1 MNRRRVGHAFG
12 FLSPCGHNGRGHNG
26 RGRAARG
33 RAWGMFAAVLGGF
46 IIGTAGGCAPIHAD
60 ESASTQA
67 TGQEPPPPGQTPVP
81 NQSFEF
87 TRIHVPAGR
96 LSDIPLGT
104 TRYVPMSAREF
115 EEGVARLSA
124 EGSGSSGRAV
134 EPLLIPLADAAR
146 YSIARAADGS
156 LVGTVSFDVGG
167 FAEAAGGS
175 RLPRGGMPREMP
187 LGRLDVRSGSMRTAA
202 GMGEAVVFGR
212 RDGSLAMATPEP
224 GTYSCEFRSAAVAQ
238 TDAATR
244 FSLPLLPAL
253 SSSITVTLPRG
264 IRPVMQGDVRVG
276 NAIEP
281 TADAVDSDSAG
292 PFVPETVTWRIETGP
307 RQTLEMIL
315 LVDGRPAPMLST
327 WTLVGIRGRQSS
339 LAVLVQPM
347 TPWLPGRVRLEKDAS
362 ILVTSVTSM
371 TSVAAGLGQ
380 PVLESEVSWTLAA
393 DGTMLLIDL
402 PPASVG
408 SREPLL
414 ITAVAPITDRGA
426 TLPLLRPLAEAWAGG
441 GITIDV
447 ATSLSLA
454 SIELEQCVVVPPEVA
469 ARWPLPTASGSLE
482 MAADQMSSEPVPPT
496 HKDRPHTAAGVDVLP
511 ARLFVEQQGPHA
523 TVVVSLLPRT
533 AELDV
538 SRVTTVDLSPGV
550 VVGRAACDVRVHRGE
565 SFDLLA
571 RITPGW
577 FIDSVEAIA
586 VPTPTERFDLVRHR
600 TVDEPLAGLDWK
612 VLRDTRG
619 DVLRI
624 GLISAITP
632 SRGLGLRITGHR
644 AGIGLREEFS
654 TAELDMVRF
663 DGESERSTL
672 LDLRTSPETTVEFN
686 RDYTPP
692 QERPASSEAPQSD
705 VQIIGSDDRLA
716 VLVEEG
722 ASRARLWAGFRGPA
736 RIGRLVRRRPP
747 LDARTQVRLTVRD
760 DRLTESVTFECYPA
774 ASDLDSIVVLFSEPI
789 DDPLE
794 WSLLPPAVGTVTA
807 RRLDAFDRRGGA
819 SGGAGMNGGVGVNE
833 IERWLV
839 ELNPPARGPVTIRA
853 ARTIPFVR
861 ATPVLLAWVDGATST
876 VGHCVVRNVG
886 RTPPQVLNQR
896 LTEVPPESAVVE
908 PGGITVAEFSFTP
921 TVAADPSGIA
931 AAELVPGSN
940 DARAWAWREIT
951 TSWCHASG
959 ATEYESLFDIDNHG
973 RTSLSLSLPAGRRL
987 QGLLLDGVR
996 LPLGPRIAAGGEVPI
1011 ELPVGRA
1018 LVTLLVRTVADG
1030 EAVAGRIEGRPWPAW
1045 RVDPE
1050 GPKLD
1055 IPVLAREWRLLLPP
1069 ELEIAV
1075 VVGSARVGGEIGG
1088 SRDWAARLLA
1098 TALRPRVGA
1107 LPSAAT
1113 APTSVLEL
1121 TPFTPPGELVQ
1132 GYRVVPLVPLAMPS
1146 GAAGG
1151 DVRVVVVQARILFAA
1166 AVVAALLVGFGTLLV
1181 ARIRLRGAVL
1191 ICLLAGVAALWIVA
1205 PFDGIARAAWWASL
1219 AALAWA
1225 VNSRFFPGLAAG
1237 ASPGSLPLI
1246 LLLAVL
1252 SQTVTPLHAADEQ
1265 AGPAAGP
1272 LQVFVTPLEGGQ
1284 SADRSG
1290 EATVLVPEELFR
1302 ALIRGE
1308 DGRATAAVRVMAVR
1322 VTAAAPADGDG
1333 PWPAWRLEV
1342 DIDADTGGLL
1352 LFDQSASGGRFDPG
1366 SLRIDGGAATTR
1378 GDAGGGLLRIV
1389 VPEPGR
1395 HTVTVDVNPAVRRSG
1410 DVETATISLPPAP
1423 VATLEALSASGRT
1436 AAASAS
1442 AGMACE
1448 QAAVL
1453 GLFLAARRRDTD
1465 SLAVVFDVS
1474 RSVQVRLSRS
1484 LVPGI
1489 DLTPLPATAT
1499 SRNDIF
1505 WNLDACQLTGI
1516 YELDAGNSIVRSCV
1530 VRADAGLEW
1539 LAPPAQQPPQQL
1551 AQQPPQQLAQQ
1562 ESRLTDNADRGDG
1575 VSIRPLGEGRFLVER
1590 QRPERG
1596 RFRFE
1601 MPFRMALADPV
1612 GVFDVPEAW
1621 IEDAG
1626 IDTRSVRFVAS
1637 QSLAVRIDL
1646 PAGLTHAAV
1655 PEGEASFET
1664 RFWSGGIARAGNDAA
1679 ALLPAPRARLTSERR
1694 RQEIRGSQRESIV
1707 FAETQVLLHLDAR
1720 LDASSSAL
1728 VAIPLEVPESC
1739 VIDRIELFEDN
1750 MLHPETA
1757 DRSGIDVRWSRPA
1770 DTALAVVVQRPRA
1783 GRFRLEVDA
1792 RLPGR
1797 PAPRGTL
1804 PGLRVILAD
1813 GSRTLIEWRAE
1824 GGLGA
1829 MLEPAAADGAAGRDA
1844 DGAAGREADAIL
1856 RSGQVEFIA
1865 GDTLPTYVLEQ
1876 AATDPTATTP
1886 ASAEPPGRSAE
1897 DVAIGSGR
1905 VELAD
1910 IRLSAD
1916 ERGRMWGLACFE
1928 LVPAEKTVQIQL
1940 PRTWRLFDATV
1951 DGRSVDCVVPTTPHP
1966 DGVWELQLLDA
1977 GRPRTIVVLFVG
1989 ELSVGELVAGELFV
2003 GALFVGARGRRQ
2015 LDGEPL
2021 SLSPPVI
2028 VGLPSR
2034 QVIWT
2039 LQVPAGITLRVAAPA
2054 RLVTAEDFQVER
2066 HAAQQ
2071 RLEADVQQAVDRSTG
2086 WQRER
2091 LRGFFESRRDGA
2103 MPLADRAWER
2113 PLKRP
2118 LKRPLA
2124 TLSNP
2129 LPPASQLRS
2138 LPPASQLR
2146 ILPSDASTGP
2156 DAGRLTIRAV
2166 RQRDPTTRGRAIAT
2180 VTLLVCGGLAWMAAR
2195 SHWSPRPAGLKR
2207 LGPVVGMLAG
2217 IVWAGFFLP
2226 VWPGVLLVAGGAVG
2240 LMRTWRRPQ
2249 SAAAGKPAAV
2259 DIAVA
2264 TTVYRPQR

>member
-1 MNRRRVGHAFG
+1 MNLRHVGPAG
-12 FLSPCGHNGRGHNG
+12 GLLSRCGRG
-26 RGRAARG
+26 ARG
-33 RAWGMFAAVLGGF
+33 RAWGMFAAVMGGC
-46 IIGTAGGCAPIHAD
+46 IIGLAGSPDGGRSWSRAD
-60 ESASTQA
+60 ESDSTQA
-67 TGQEPPPPGQTPVP
+67 TGPQPPPPAQPPGQPPGQPPAP
-81 NQSFEF
+81 NQAFEF
-87 TRIHVPAGR
+87 TRVHVPAGR

-115 EEGVARLSA
+115 EEGVARLSTD
-124 EGSGSSGRAV
+124 GSDGRGRAV

-146 YSIARAADGS
+146 YAISRAEDGS

-167 FAEAAGGS
+167 FAEAAGGN
-175 RLPRGGMPREMP
+175 RLPRGGMAREMP

-224 GTYSCEFRSAAVAQ
+224 GTYACEFRCAAAAE

-244 FSLPLLPAL
+244 FSLSLVPAL

-264 IRPVMQGDVRVG
+264 IRPVIRGDVRVG

-281 TADAVDSDSAG
+281 RADTADTAG
-292 PFVPETVTWRIETGP
+292 PSLPETVTWRIETGP
-307 RQTLEMIL
+307 RQTLDLIL

-347 TPWLPGRVRLEKDAS
+347 TPWLPGRVRLEKNAS
-362 ILVTSVTSM
+362 ILV

-380 PVLESEVSWTLAA
+380 SGPGSEVSWTVAA
-393 DGTMLLIDL
+393 DGTTLLIDL
-402 PPASVG
+402 PSASVG
-408 SREPLL
+408 GRKPLL
-414 ITAVAPITDRGA
+414 ITAVAPISDRGA
-426 TLPLLRPLAEAWAGG
+426 TVPLLRPLAEAWAGG

-447 ATSLSLA
+447 AASLSLA

-469 ARWPLPTASGSLE
+469 ARWPLPAPSGSAG
-482 MAADQMSSEPVPPT
+482 MDADQVSSEPVPPT
-496 HKDRPHTAAGVDVLP
+496 RADGPPAAAGVDVLP

-523 TVVVSLLPRT
+523 TVAVSLLPRT
-533 AELDV
+533 AALDV
-538 SRVTTVDLSPGV
+538 ARVTTVDLSPGV
-550 VVGRAACDVRVHRGE
+550 VVGRTACDVRVLRGE

-586 VPTPTERFDLVRHR
+586 VSTPAELADLVRHR
-600 TVDEPLAGLDWK
+600 VADEPAAGLDWK

-619 DVLRI
+619 DLLRI

-686 RDYTPP
+686 RDHTPP
-692 QERPASSEAPQSD
+692 QERPASAEGPSSD
-705 VQIIGSDDRLA
+705 VQTIGPDGRLA

-722 ASRARLWAGFRGPA
+722 ASRARLWAGFRGPT

-760 DRLTESVTFECYPA
+760 DRLTESVTFECHPA
-774 ASDLDSIVVLFSEPI
+774 ASDLDSIVVQFSEPV

-794 WSLLPPAVGTVTA
+794 WSLLPPAVGVVTA

-819 SGGAGMNGGVGVNE
+819 SGGAGVNG

-876 VGHCVVRNVG
+876 VGHCIVRNVG
-886 RTPPQVLNQR
+886 RTPPQVVNQR

-908 PGGITVAEFSFTP
+908 PVGITVAEFSFTP
-921 TVAADPSGIA
+921 VTAADPSGIA

-951 TSWCHASG
+951 TAWCHASG
-959 ATEYESLFDIDNHG
+959 ETEYESLFDIDNHG

-996 LPLGPRIAAGGEVPI
+996 LPLGSRIAAGGEVPI

-1018 LVTLLVRTVADG
+1018 LVTLIVRTVADG
-1030 EAVAGRIEGRPWPAW
+1030 ETVAGRIEGRPWPAW

-1055 IPVLAREWRLLLPP
+1055 IPVLQREWRLLLPP
-1069 ELEIAV
+1069 ELEIMTV
-1075 VVGSARVGGEIGG
+1075 GGSARIGGEAGG

-1098 TALRPRVGA
+1098 AALRPPMQARQPDSPA
-1107 LPSAAT
+1107 SASGSIPEVS
-1113 APTSVLEL
+1113 AP
-1121 TPFTPPGELVQ
+1121 PDELVQ
-1132 GYRVVPLVPLAMPS
+1132 GYRIVPLVPLVVPLGS
-1146 GAAGG
+1146 AGG

-1166 AVVAALLVGFGTLLV
+1166 AVVAALLVGFGTMLV
-1181 ARIRLRGAVL
+1181 ARIRLRGAIL

-1225 VNSRFFPGLAAG
+1225 VNGRFFSSFTAG
-1237 ASPGSLPLI
+1237 ASPGGLPLI

-1252 SQTVTPLHAADEQ
+1252 SPTTALRAADEEG
-1265 AGPAAGP
+1265 GPAAGP
-1272 LQVFVTPLEGGQ
+1272 LQVFVTPIDGGQ
-1284 SADRSG
+1284 SADRAG
-1290 EATVLVPEELFR
+1290 EATMLVPEQLFR

-1322 VTAAAPADGDG
+1322 ATAAAPADGDG
-1333 PWPAWRLEV
+1333 SWPAWRLEV

-1352 LFDQSASGGRFDPG
+1352 LLDQAASGGRFDPG
-1366 SLRIDGGAATTR
+1366 SLRIDGGPAALR
-1378 GDAGGGLLRIV
+1378 GDAGGGLLRIL

-1395 HTVTVDVNPAVRRSG
+1395 HTVTVDVTPAVLRRG
-1410 DVETATISLPPAP
+1410 DVETATIALPPAP
-1423 VATLEALSASGRT
+1423 VATLEALPSPGRT

-1442 AGMACE
+1442 TGMACE
-1448 QAAVL
+1448 QAAVP

-1489 DLTPLPATAT
+1489 DLTPLPPTAT

-1516 YELDAGNSIVRSCV
+1516 YELDAGNAIVRSCV
-1530 VRADAGLEW
+1530 VRADTGLEW
-1539 LAPPAQQPPQQL
+1539 LAPPAQQPPPQP
-1551 AQQPPQQLAQQ
+1551 AQQPVQQPVQQ
-1562 ESRLTDNADRGDG
+1562 ESRLTNSTDRTDG
-1575 VSIRPLGEGRFLVER
+1575 VSIRALGEGRFLVER

-1621 IEDAG
+1621 IEDVG
-1626 IDTRSVRFVAS
+1626 VDTRLVRFVAS
-1637 QSLAVRIDL
+1637 PSLAVRIDL

-1655 PEGEASFET
+1655 PDGEASFDT
-1664 RFWSGGIARAGNDAA
+1664 RFWNGGVVRTGSDAA
-1679 ALLPAPRARLTSERR
+1679 APMPAPRARLTSERR
-1694 RQEIRGSQRESIV
+1694 RQEVRGSQRESIV

-1739 VIDRIELFEDN
+1739 VIDRIELFEDD
-1750 MLHPETA
+1750 MLQPETA
-1757 DRSGIDVRWSRPA
+1757 DRSAIDVRWSRTA
-1770 DTALAVVVQRPRA
+1770 DTAVTVIVQRPRA
-1783 GRFRLEVDA
+1783 GRFKLEIDA

-1804 PGLRVILAD
+1804 PGLRVVLAD
-1813 GSRTLIEWRAE
+1813 GSRTLLEWRAD

-1829 MLEPAAADGAAGRDA
+1829 TLQPPAADRAADL
-1844 DGAAGREADAIL
+1844 DGDAIL
-1856 RSGQVEFIA
+1856 RSGQVEFFA
-1865 GDTLPTYVLEQ
+1865 GDTLPSYVLEP
-1876 AATDPTATTP
+1876 AAGGPTATTP
-1886 ASAEPPGRSAE
+1886 ASAEPPGASAE
-1897 DVAIGSGR
+1897 DVATGAGR

-1928 LVPAEKTVQIQL
+1928 LVPAEQTVHIQL

-1989 ELSVGELVAGELFV
+1989 ELSVGELFV
-2003 GALFVGARGRRQ
+2003 GERGRRQ

-2021 SLSPPVI
+2021 SLSPPAI

-2039 LQVPAGITLRVAAPA
+2039 LQMPAGIALRVAAPA
-2054 RLVTAEDFQVER
+2054 RLVTADDFQVER

-2071 RLEADVQQAVDRSTG
+2071 RLQADVQQVIDRSTG
-2086 WQRER
+2086 WQQER
-2091 LRGFFESRRDGA
+2091 VRGFFESRRDGA
-2103 MPLADRAWER
+2103 IPLADRAWER
-2113 PLKRP
+2113 AWA
-2118 LKRPLA
+2118 RPLA
-2124 TLSNP
+2124 ALTNP
-2129 LPPASQLRS
+2129 LPPA
-2138 LPPASQLR
+2138 PPLR
-2146 ILPSDASTGP
+2146 ILAADASAGP

-2180 VTLLVCGGLAWMAAR
+2180 VTLLVCGGLVWLAAR
-2195 SHWSPRPAGLKR
+2195 SHWSPRGVGLAR
-2207 LGPVVGMLAG
+2207 LGPVLGMLAG
-2217 IVWAGFFLP
+2217 VVWAVFFLP
-2226 VWPGVLLVAGGAVG
+2226 VWPAVLLVAAGAVG
-2240 LMRTWRRPQ
+2240 LMRTWPRFQP
-2249 SAAAGKPAAV
+2249 ATAGTPAAV
-2259 DIAVA
+2259 DIGGA

>member
-1 MNRRRVGHAFG
+1 MNLRRVGHAG
-12 FLSPCGHNGRGHNG
+12 GLLSRRGRG
-26 RGRAARG
+26 ASG
-33 RAWGMFAAVLGGF
+33 RAWGMFAALMGGF
-46 IIGTAGGCAPIHAD
+46 IIGVGGGPDGGCAWSRAD
-60 ESASTQA
+60 ESASTKA
-67 TGQEPPPPGQTPVP
+67 TGPQPPGQPPAP

-87 TRIHVPAGR
+87 TRVHVPAGR

-124 EGSGSSGRAV
+124 DNSGGSGRAV
-134 EPLLIPLADAAR
+134 EPVLIPLADAAR
-146 YSIARAADGS
+146 YSIARADDGS

-175 RLPRGGMPREMP
+175 RLPRGGMAREMP

-224 GTYSCEFRSAAVAQ
+224 GTYACEFRCAAVAE

-244 FSLPLLPAL
+244 FSLSLVPAL

-264 IRPVMQGDVRVG
+264 IRPVIRGDVRVG

-281 TADAVDSDSAG
+281 TADAADSAG
-292 PFVPETVTWRIETGP
+292 PLLPETVTWRIETGP
-307 RQTLEMIL
+307 RQTVDLIL
-315 LVDGRPAPMLST
+315 LADGRPAPMLST

-339 LAVLVQPM
+339 LAVIVQPM
-347 TPWLPGRVRLEKDAS
+347 MPWLPGRVRLDKDAS
-362 ILVTSVTSM
+362 ILVTSV
-371 TSVAAGLGQ
+371 AAGLGQ
-380 PVLESEVSWTLAA
+380 PDPQSEVSWTVAA

-408 SREPLL
+408 GREPLL
-414 ITAVAPITDRGA
+414 ITAVAPISDRGA

-447 ATSLSLA
+447 AASLSLA

-469 ARWPLPTASGSLE
+469 ARWPLPAASGSAE
-482 MAADQMSSEPVPPT
+482 MAAVQVSSEPVPPT
-496 HKDRPHTAAGVDVLP
+496 HGDRPHAAAGVDVLP

-523 TVVVSLLPRT
+523 RVAVSLLPRT

-538 SRVTTVDLSPGV
+538 ARVTTVDLSPGV

-586 VPTPTERFDLVRHR
+586 VPTPAELADLVRHR
-600 TVDEPLAGLDWK
+600 TAEEPAAGLDWK

-619 DVLRI
+619 DLLRI

-686 RDYTPP
+686 RDSSPP
-692 QERPASSEAPQSD
+692 QERSASAEAPQSD
-705 VQIIGSDDRLA
+705 VQTIGPDGRLA

-736 RIGRLVRRRPP
+736 RVGRLVRRRPP

-760 DRLTESVTFECYPA
+760 DRLTESVTFECHPA
-774 ASDLDSIVVLFSEPI
+774 ASDLDSIVVQFSEPV

-819 SGGAGMNGGVGVNE
+819 GGPGGVGVNG

-876 VGHCVVRNVG
+876 VGHCIVRNVG
-886 RTPPQVLNQR
+886 RTPPQVVNQR

-921 TVAADPSGIA
+921 VLAADPSGIA

-959 ATEYESLFDIDNHG
+959 ATEYESLFDIDNRG

-996 LPLGPRIAAGGEVPI
+996 LPLGARIAAGGEVPI

-1055 IPVLAREWRLLLPP
+1055 IPVLQREWRLLLPP

-1075 VVGSARVGGEIGG
+1075 VGGSVRIGGEAGG

-1098 TALRPRVGA
+1098 AALRPPMPA
-1107 LPSAAT
+1107 LQPEPT
-1113 APTSVLEL
+1113 APASVSEWAASA
-1121 TPFTPPGELVQ
+1121 PAGELLQ
-1132 GYRVVPLVPLAMPS
+1132 GYRVVPLVPLVVPQ

-1151 DVRVVVVQARILFAA
+1151 DVRVVVVQARIVVAA
-1166 AVVAALLVGFGTLLV
+1166 AVVAALLVGFGTMLV

-1225 VNSRFFPGLAAG
+1225 VNGRFFSGFAAG
-1237 ASPGSLPLI
+1237 ASSGSRPLI
-1246 LLLAVL
+1246 LLLVVL
-1252 SQTVTPLHAADEQ
+1252 SQMVTPLRAADEQ
-1265 AGPAAGP
+1265 GGPAAGP

-1284 SADRSG
+1284 SADRGG

-1322 VTAAAPADGDG
+1322 VTAAAPSDSDG
-1333 PWPAWRLEV
+1333 PWPAWRLEI

-1352 LFDQSASGGRFDPG
+1352 LLDQAASGGRFDPG
-1366 SLRIDGGAATTR
+1366 SLRIDGGAAATR
-1378 GDAGGGLLRIV
+1378 GDAGGGLLRIL

-1395 HTVTVDVNPAVRRSG
+1395 HTVTVDVNPAVRRRG

-1423 VATLEALSASGRT
+1423 VATLEALSASGRA

-1448 QAAVL
+1448 QAAVP
-1453 GLFLAARRRDTD
+1453 GLFRAARRRETD

-1489 DLTPLPATAT
+1489 DLTALPATAT

-1505 WNLDACQLTGI
+1505 WNLDACQVTGI

-1551 AQQPPQQLAQQ
+1551 AQQLAQQLEQQ
-1562 ESRLTDNADRGDG
+1562 ESRLTDNGDRTDG
-1575 VSIRPLGEGRFLVER
+1575 VSIRALGEGRFLVER

-1596 RFRFE
+1596 KFRFE

-1621 IEDAG
+1621 IEDVG
-1626 IDTRSVRFVAS
+1626 VDTRLVRFVAS
-1637 QSLAVRIDL
+1637 PSLAVRIDL

-1664 RFWSGGIARAGNDAA
+1664 RFWSGGVARAGSGAA
-1679 ALLPAPRARLTSERR
+1679 APMPAPRARLTSERR
-1694 RQEIRGSQRESIV
+1694 RQEIRGTQRESIV

-1739 VIDRIELFEDN
+1739 VIDRIELFEDD

-1757 DRSGIDVRWSRPA
+1757 DRSAIDVRWSRPA
-1770 DTALAVVVQRPRA
+1770 DTAVTVVVQRPRA
-1783 GRFRLEVDA
+1783 GRFRLEIDA

-1804 PGLRVILAD
+1804 PGLRVVLAD
-1813 GSRTLIEWRAE
+1813 GSRALIEWRAE

-1829 MLEPAAADGAAGRDA
+1829 TLQPAAADGAAGRD
-1844 DGAAGREADAIL
+1844 ADAIL

-1865 GDTLPTYVLEQ
+1865 GDTLPSYVLEP
-1876 AATDPTATTP
+1876 AAGGTTATTP
-1886 ASAEPPGRSAE
+1886 TSAEPPGASAE
-1897 DVAIGSGR
+1897 DVAIGAGR

-1928 LVPAEKTVQIQL
+1928 LVPSEQTVQIQL

-1989 ELSVGELVAGELFV
+1989 ELSVGELFV
-2003 GALFVGARGRRQ
+2003 GERGRRQ

-2039 LQVPAGITLRVAAPA
+2039 LQVPAGIALRVAAPA

-2071 RLEADVQQAVDRSTG
+2071 RLQADVQQAIDRSTG
-2086 WQRER
+2086 WQQER
-2091 LRGFFESRRDGA
+2091 VRGFFESRRDGA

-2113 PLKRP
+2113 AWARP
-2118 LKRPLA
+2118 LT

-2129 LPPASQLRS
+2129 LPPA
-2138 LPPASQLR
+2138 PPLR
-2146 ILPSDASTGP
+2146 ILAADASTGP

-2195 SHWSPRPAGLKR
+2195 SHWSPRGVGLSR
-2207 LGPVVGMLAG
+2207 LGPVLGIVAG
-2217 IVWAGFFLP
+2217 IVWAAFFLP

-2240 LMRTWRRPQ
+2240 LMRTWPRPQ
-2249 SAAAGKPAAV
+2249 SAAAGQPAAV
-2259 DIAVA
+2259 DIAAA